1 MEITQKENRAPKNE
15 TIACEIKLQTLFE
28 GITDGLLM
36 VGQDHTIE
44 AVNQGFLSLMGKSAN
59 DFIHQ
64 DCHQPFQGAE
74 PSQEPCP
81 VCITFESGKPV
92 HLERVGIA
100 EKGRR
105 IEMEISTF
113 PLKNPDGKV
122 VQAIVYVKDITEK
135 RTLYRQVAEAER
147 LTAVEQICATVAHE
161 LMNPLTSVLLNIE
174 LLEETLTAPEVQT
187 QEARKSLE
195 VIRSELERLAS
206 IVTEYHEFTRLPKTK
221 LKRGNINTILMK
233 LLEFL
238 ALELYEKRIS
248 VRKVFEADLPE
259 VLIDVNQ
266 LRQVFLN
273 LFRNAME
280 AMPQGGRL
288 VVTTRTRDGK
298 VEIEIVDTG
307 VGIDKANLER
317 IFEPFFT
324 TKAKGSGLG
333 LPLVRQILKEHRG
346 EIECI
351 SEKGAG
357 TTFIVWLPIAR

>member
-1 MEITQKENRAPKNE
+1 MEITQKENHAQRNGTVAS
-15 TIACEIKLQTLFE
+15 EIKLQTLFE
-28 GITDGLLM
+28 GITDGLLI

-44 AVNQGFLSLMGKSAN
+44 AVNQGFLSLMGKSAD

-64 DCHQPFQGAE
+64 DCHQSFQGAE
-74 PSQEPCP
+74 SSQEPCP
-81 VCITFESGKPV
+81 VCITFESGKPI
-92 HLERVGIA
+92 HLERVSTS
-100 EKGRR
+100 EKGQR
-105 IEMEISTF
+105 IEMEVSTF

-122 VQAIVYVKDITEK
+122 VQAMVYVKDITEK

-147 LTAVEQICATVAHE
+147 LTAVGRICATVAHE

-174 LLEETLTAPEVQT
+174 LLEETLTAPAVQT
-187 QEARKSLE
+187 QEARERLE
-195 VIRSELERLAS
+195 VIRTELERLADM
-206 IVTEYHEFTRLPKTK
+206 VREYSQFARLPKTK
-221 LKRGNINTILMK
+221 LERGDVNTILVK

-248 VRKVFEADLPE
+248 VRKVFQADLPE
-259 VLIDVNQ
+259 VLVDVSQ

-273 LFRNAME
+273 LFRNALE
-280 AMPQGGRL
+280 AMPQGGQL
-288 VVTTRTRDGK
+288 VVTTRRGEGK
-298 VEIEIVDTG
+298 VEIEVRDTG
-307 VGIDKANLER
+307 IGIDKANLDK

-324 TKAKGSGLG
+324 TKAKGNGLG

-357 TTFIVWLPIAR
+357 TTFIVRLPVA

>member
-1 MEITQKENRAPKNE
+1 MEITQKGNRAQRKG
-15 TIACEIKLQTLFE
+15 TIACEIKFQTLFE

-44 AVNQGFLSLMGKSAN
+44 AVNQGFLALMGKSAD
-59 DFIHQ
+59 DFIYQ
-64 DCHQPFQGAE
+64 DCHRPFQGAE
-74 PSQEPCP
+74 SSQEQCP
-81 VCITFESGKPV
+81 VCISFESGKPV

-113 PLKNPDGKV
+113 PLKSPDGKV
-122 VQAIVYVKDITEK
+122 DQVIVYVKDVTEK

-147 LTAVEQICATVAHE
+147 LVAVGRICATVAHE
-161 LMNPLTSVLLNIE
+161 LMNPLTSVLLNIDI
-174 LLEETLTAPEVQT
+174 LEEILTTPEVQI
-187 QEARKSLE
+187 QEARERLE
-195 VIRSELERLAS
+195 VIRTELERLADM
-206 IVTEYHEFTRLPKTK
+206 VREYYQFARLPKTK
-221 LKRGNINTILMK
+221 LERGDVNMILMK

-259 VLIDVNQ
+259 VLVDVNQ

-280 AMPQGGRL
+280 AMPQGGQL
-288 VVTTRTRDGK
+288 VVMTRRGEGK
-298 VEIEIVDTG
+298 VEIEIRDTG

-346 EIECI
+346 GIQCI
-351 SEKGAG
+351 SEKGIG
-357 TTFIVWLPIAR
+357 TTFTVWLPIAR